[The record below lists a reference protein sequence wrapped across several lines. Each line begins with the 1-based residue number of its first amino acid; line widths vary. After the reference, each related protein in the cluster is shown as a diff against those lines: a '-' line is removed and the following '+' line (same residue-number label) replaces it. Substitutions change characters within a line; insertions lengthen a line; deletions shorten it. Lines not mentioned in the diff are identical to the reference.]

1 MGWLS
6 FFIPWLVYLF
16 ALAPTFTV
24 GDSGELVAGVASLG
38 LPHAPDYPL
47 FCLMGRWFGGI
58 FALGNWGYRTN
69 LFSSVCMAGT
79 VHLLWRWARRAG
91 FSSMAAFFGSLVLG
105 VFPLFVHQAVVTEV
119 FSLHAFW
126 GALLAVVL
134 WETRSWPLF
143 GFLFG
148 LGMGNHHTLMLLLPA
163 FFLRWIRE
171 EGLWRRKKEWMVAAF
186 LFFLGFSIYLYL
198 PLRSAKNPVLNWGQ
212 PTSWQRFTHVLS
224 RKDYGSFSLTVEGS
238 SPQRL
243 ASCYSQTARFF
254 RNIRKNTGIPL
265 LLFSALGWAL
275 WWKKDRRLCAFA
287 FLWSAVSGP
296 GFLCLG
302 NPPFNSE
309 LEGTLVRFYLLPLL
323 PWVGAWAALWEFLTL
338 RVRRWVWALCLLPLW
353 IGAGLYRSGELTA
366 WREDWLNYDY
376 GRNILRSLPP
386 RAAFFMD
393 GGDDTFYSVA
403 ALQLAQRLRTDVE
416 PHDRGGLV
424 FPNPYG
430 RDFRSLSKQEKESRR
445 QEVEKQILS
454 FRPLYYSTM
463 NPQIL
468 QGTALRWLGLA
479 QPVRA
484 SDLQRLDSSGLW
496 PFYVQRAFYDQV
508 PADYRT
514 RALACYFP
522 FMKGLFWE
530 QRQDAERAGWCFR
543 WAECLGGDVLWLGT
557 NLVLEYN
564 RLGYEAYLRQQWGRA
579 RLFYRESV
587 RLGPAAADAW
597 MNLGAV
603 LERLNEDRNSEA
615 AYLKSIEINPNSP
628 QAYHNLGALYWKL
641 KDWKRAEEAFAAVL
655 KMEPQNRS
663 AEHFLN
669 QARLRQK

>member
-1 MGWLS
+1 V
-6 FFIPWLVYLF
+6 P
-16 ALAPTFTV
+16 
-24 GDSGELVAGVASLG
+24 
-38 LPHAPDYPL
+38 
-47 FCLMGRWFGGI
+47 
-58 FALGNWGYRTN
+58 
-69 LFSSVCMAGT
+69 
-79 VHLLWRWARRAG
+79 
-91 FSSMAAFFGSLVLG
+91 
-105 VFPLFVHQAVVTEV
+105 
-119 FSLHAFW
+119 
-126 GALLAVVL
+126 
-134 WETRSWPLF
+134 
-143 GFLFG
+143 
-148 LGMGNHHTLMLLLPA
+148 
-163 FFLRWIRE
+163 
-171 EGLWRRKKEWMVAAF
+171 
-186 LFFLGFSIYLYL
+186 
-198 PLRSAKNPVLNWGQ
+198 
-212 PTSWQRFTHVLS
+212 
-224 RKDYGSFSLTVEGS
+224 
-238 SPQRL
+238 
-243 ASCYSQTARFF
+243 
-254 RNIRKNTGIPL
+254 
-265 LLFSALGWAL
+265 
-275 WWKKDRRLCAFA
+275 
-287 FLWSAVSGP
+287 
-296 GFLCLG
+296 
-302 NPPFNSE
+302 
-309 LEGTLVRFYLLPLL
+309 
-323 PWVGAWAALWEFLTL
+323 
-338 RVRRWVWALCLLPLW
+338 
-353 IGAGLYRSGELTA
+353 
-366 WREDWLNYDY
+366 
-376 GRNILRSLPP
+376 
-386 RAAFFMD
+386 
-393 GGDDTFYSVA
+393 
-403 ALQLAQRLRTDVE
+403 QRLRTDVE